1 MGGERR
7 EETVEGQG
15 EQRRRKRQ
23 AREKKE
29 REGGEKTSS
38 HREGHRDRGGRRRGE
53 GRASKWGRKRKPL
66 EPVPKSSAWLN
77 SPNL

>member
-23 AREKKE
+23 ARVKKE
-29 REGGEKTSS
+29 GEGGEITSS
-38 HREGHRDRGGRRRGE
+38 NSEGHRERGGRRRGE